1 MTTFKD
7 VRLGAAITVKVT
19 SGAKSNKVAG
29 VLDDGTLKVQVTAP
43 PEGGQANAALTALL
57 AETFGLQPEQVEI
70 IAGHASERKLVS
82 LVGISATEVDAKVL
96 TAKKT
101 KPKVAA
107 KPRPKAKKKTK
118 AKAKPKA
125 KAKK

>member
-19 SGAKSNKVAG
+19 PKAKSNKVTG
-29 VLDDGTLKVQVTAP
+29 VLDDGTLEVQVTAP

-70 IAGHASERKLVS
+70 VAGQNSERKLVS
-82 LVGISATEVDAKVL
+82 LVGISPAEVDAKVL
-96 TAKKT
+96 AAKKT

-107 KPRPKAKKKTK
+107 KPKSRAKTKTK